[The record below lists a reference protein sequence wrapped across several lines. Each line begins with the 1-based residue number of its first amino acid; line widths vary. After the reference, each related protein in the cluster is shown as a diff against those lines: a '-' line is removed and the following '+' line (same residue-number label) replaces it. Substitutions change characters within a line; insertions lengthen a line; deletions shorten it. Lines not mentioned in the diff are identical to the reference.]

1 MIVRSSFALIL
12 ICILFIHTLYAIN
25 PEYFH
30 QNNQEQQ
37 LSSLIETMNKE
48 LSDQYSNMAS
58 SEQNQN
64 YNDNDDDDD
73 DDDQP
78 IKRNKYP
85 NFHLSPLWLSRRTRT
100 NRIYGKPLWISRTG

>member
-1 MIVRSSFALIL
+1 MIVRSPIALLL

-25 PEYFH
+25 PEYFRQH
-30 QNNQEQQ
+30 NQEQQ
-37 LSSLIETMNKE
+37 LSSLIEAMNKQ
-48 LSDQYSNMAS
+48 LSDQHSDMAS

-64 YNDNDDDDD
+64 YNDDDD

-100 NRIYGKPLWISRTG
+100 NRFYGKPLWISRTG